1 MINLEISETA
11 LECDIMKFVEISQIQ
26 RAISRTLIDTGSISF
41 SIEVGD
47 VKTEDER
54 LGIALVIADAI
65 QKLRDK
71 HKVEVI
77 PVLKNKA

>member
-1 MINLEISETA
+1 MALTA
-11 LECDIMKFVEISQIQ
+11 CVSVNAHTEEAKMRHIQ
-26 RAISRTLIDTGSISF
+26 VDTVKIAVLSISF